1 MSFEV
6 LVVIFVVAGAV
17 ILFVTEKLPID
28 LVAILIMIVLTCTG
42 VLTPEEGVQGFSNP
56 ATITVAAMFVLSAA
70 LFKTGGVNMLGP
82 KLAELIK
89 KNYILGLATMMISVA
104 VISAFVNNTPVVAVF
119 IPIIMKAAHAT
130 KNSPSKFLIPLSYA
144 TIFGGTCT
152 LIGTST
158 NILVSGVAIQNGLP
172 PLTMF
177 QFTPLGLIFL
187 LAGTLY
193 MVLIGRR
200 LLPDRKPETDLRQK
214 FGVRDYLTEIV
225 LLKKASSA
233 GKKIMDSPLVKELEL
248 DIIEIKR
255 STQNFILPPLDFV
268 LQEGDRLKVRCN
280 VDKIKDL
287 KDRIKIHVNPR
298 IMLGEESLTGNKT
311 ALVELVITANS
322 EFEGKTLHE
331 VEFKRKYR
339 AIALAIK
346 HRDEIVH
353 ERLSDV
359 ILRAG
364 DVLLAEVKKHR
375 LEELKK
381 LEYKKES
388 PFIIISE
395 EGIVDYNPKRFI
407 LVLAIIAGVVASAA
421 LNLVPIMIGA
431 LTAVGL
437 LVLTRSLKMVDV
449 YEAIDWKVI
458 FLLAGAL
465 SLGLA
470 MEKSGVAGLMASGIV
485 NNLGSSGPI
494 IVLAGIY
501 FITSILTE
509 MMSNNAAAALVAP
522 VAIYTADTLDLN
534 PLPFLMAVAFAAS
547 ASFMT
552 PVGYQTNTMI
562 YTAGQYKFF
571 DFTRTGFWL
580 NLLFW
585 LLAVIFI
592 PIIYPF

>member
-1 MSFEV
+1 MGFEA
-6 LVVIFVVAGAV
+6 LVVLFVVIGAV
-17 ILFVTEKLPID
+17 ILFATEKLSID
-28 LVAILIMIVLTCTG
+28 LVAILIIVVLTLTG

-56 ATITVAAMFVLSAA
+56 ATVTVAAMFVLSAA
-70 LFKTGGVNMLGP
+70 LFKTGGVNILGP
-82 KLAELIK
+82 KLAEIIK
-89 KNYILGLATMMISVA
+89 KKYILGLALMMISVA
-104 VISAFVNNTPVVAVF
+104 VISGFINNTPVVAVF
-119 IPIIMKAAHAT
+119 IPIIIKAAHAS
-130 KNSPSKFLIPLSYA
+130 KHSPSKFLIPLSYA

-158 NILVSGVAIQNGLP
+158 NILVSGIAMQNDLP
-172 PLTMF
+172 PLAMF
-177 QFTPLGLIFL
+177 QFLPLGLIFV
-187 LAGTLY
+187 LAGIVY
-193 MVLIGRR
+193 MVLIGTK
-200 LLPDRKPETDLRQK
+200 LLPDRKLEMDLKQK
-214 FGVRDYLTEIV
+214 FGMRDYLTEVV
-225 LLKKASSA
+225 LLKKAASA

-248 DIIEIKR
+248 DIIEIQR
-255 STQNFILPPLDFV
+255 DSETFILPPLDFV

-280 VDKIKDL
+280 VEKIKDL
-287 KDRIKIHVNPR
+287 KDRIRVHVKPR
-298 IMLGEESLTGNKT
+298 IMVGDESLGGSKT

-322 EFEGKTLHE
+322 EFEGKTLNE

-353 ERLSDV
+353 DKLSDV
-359 ILRAG
+359 VLRAG

-395 EGIVDYNPKRFI
+395 EGIIDYNPKRFF
-407 LVLAIIAGVVASAA
+407 LVLGIIGAVVISAA

-470 MEKSGVAGLMASGIV
+470 MEKSGVAGLMASGLV
-485 NNLGSSGPI
+485 KHLGSAGPVF
-494 IVLAGIY
+494 VLAGVY

-522 VAIYTADTLDLN
+522 VAIYTADTLDLS

-571 DFTRTGFWL
+571 DFTRVGFFL

-592 PIIYPF
+592 PILYPF